1 MHTVW
6 KGSISFGLVNVPVKM
21 HAATET
27 QEFHFNY
34 LHEACHNRVRYTKK
48 CPHCDIEVAAEDI
61 VKGYE
66 YEKDRYVILDDE
78 DLASLE
84 KPMSRSIDILD
95 FIALA
100 EIDPIYYQKSYYL
113 SPEETAQKA
122 YRLLCKA
129 MADTGKVAVAKL
141 TMRSKQHLACL
152 RVVDENIMVL
162 ETMYYPAEIRHLEAS
177 WDKVSPTEI
186 EIEMARQLIENL
198 AAPFEP
204 EKYQDELREQV
215 KELIEKKVAGETFS
229 VTAAPEPGKV
239 IDLMEALRASIAIT
253 DQQKG
258 KPSEKEIENE
268 SVDKIKDKTRK
279 VDPKDKKADINAKKG
294 KVDLKDKKVEIGEIA
309 KETKNDETEEKR
321 NKKKRTPKTKLV
333 EENIAEEN
341 VSKTNTTEGKAEIEE
356 NAQKS
361 TLTLRRR
368 STRRAKGA

>member
-34 LHEACHNRVRYTKK
+34 LHQACHNRVRYTKK

-122 YRLLCKA
+122 YRLLCQA

-162 ETMYYPAEIRHLEAS
+162 ETMYYPAEIRHLES
-177 WDKVSPTEI
+177 TWDKVSPTEI

-204 EKYQDELREQV
+204 EKYKDELREQV
-215 KELIEKKVAGETFS
+215 KELIQKKVAGETFS

-258 KPSEKEIENE
+258 KLTDEDTVLPNVDEAVQEKTT
-268 SVDKIKDKTRK
+268 KIKEKPKKSISKEKT
-279 VDPKDKKADINAKKG
+279 DN
-294 KVDLKDKKVEIGEIA
+294 EEIA
-309 KETKNDETEEKR
+309 AKSN
-321 NKKKRTPKTKLV
+321 
-333 EENIAEEN
+333 
-341 VSKTNTTEGKAEIEE
+341 TEGKAEGIRNESDE
-356 NAQKS
+356 QPTES
-361 TLTLRRR
+361 TLTRRR
-368 STRRAKGA
+368 RPVRRAKGA

>member
-66 YEKDRYVILDDE
+66 YEKDRYVILNDE

-122 YRLLCKA
+122 YRLLCQA

-162 ETMYYPAEIRHLEAS
+162 ETMYYPAEIRHLEAT

-204 EKYQDELREQV
+204 EKYKDELREQV

-229 VTAAPEPGKV
+229 VTAAPVPGKV

-258 KPSEKEIENE
+258 KPTDEDEVLGNADAAVVEKKTKVKKIPEKKISKEKGDNEEIAAKGTLREKAEGVEKE
-268 SVDKIKDKTRK
+268 S
-279 VDPKDKKADINAKKG
+279 
-294 KVDLKDKKVEIGEIA
+294 
-309 KETKNDETEEKR
+309 DEQPQE
-321 NKKKRTPKTKLV
+321 
-333 EENIAEEN
+333 
-341 VSKTNTTEGKAEIEE
+341 
-356 NAQKS
+356 S
-361 TLTLRRR
+361 TLTRRR
-368 STRRAKGA
+368 RPVRKAKGA